1 MLTTQYV
8 WTLQNDVVWHNK
20 ARAAITRNDPDTF
33 DRVTLGTLAKG
44 IRAGDLDGIIGDW
57 TRWIVA
63 ELRIQMLREMPY
75 VPKAFMKYLSEEE
88 RLNIETD
95 HSDDAPSALPVSTP
109 KDIIMNTTSNS
120 SSVNTIPFATRH
132 EIFGQDTRH
141 MSEGQ
146 LIEAIK
152 KIEGEIANL
161 GQVKTASKKIEAK
174 KAELTAMLASVVE
187 ILDAK

>member
-1 MLTTQYV
+1 
-8 WTLQNDVVWHNK
+8 
-20 ARAAITRNDPDTF
+20 
-33 DRVTLGTLAKG
+33 
-44 IRAGDLDGIIGDW
+44 
-57 TRWIVA
+57 
-63 ELRIQMLREMPY
+63 
-75 VPKAFMKYLSEEE
+75 
-88 RLNIETD
+88 
-95 HSDDAPSALPVSTP
+95 
-109 KDIIMNTTSNS
+109 MNATSNSSVSGLSS

-161 GQVKTASKKIEAK
+161 GLVKTASKKIEAK
-174 KAELTAMLASVVE
+174 KAELTTMLASVVE